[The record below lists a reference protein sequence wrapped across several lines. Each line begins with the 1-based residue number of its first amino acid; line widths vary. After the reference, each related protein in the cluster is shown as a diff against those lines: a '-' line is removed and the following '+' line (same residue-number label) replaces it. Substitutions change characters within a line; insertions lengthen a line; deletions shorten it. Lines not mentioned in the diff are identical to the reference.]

1 MSKKEILKQLKP
13 YIRSEYRSVGKGCN
27 HESYILDRDF
37 KYIVDILQCAS
48 QEDKRRIEE
57 LETVNKIEVAANE
70 TCRKEIERLTT
81 IMVKY
86 DLLGDSPKDRE
97 IE

>member
-57 LETVNKIEVAANE
+57 LENGLRAVLDIQYKLDYNPNLEGYFDSAKQ
-70 TCRKEIERLTT
+70 
-81 IMVKY
+81 
-86 DLLGDSPKDRE
+86 LLNLK
-97 IE
+97 